1 MTRRGRAVMRDVDGS
16 LNLSMGRM
24 LGNHGLRDCA
34 HAQRAGVFVC
44 LLLLSSLSSTGPT
57 RARAHREGALA
68 ARERWQ
74 HTRMGVGLGGAKS
87 QCHRH
92 PVGSAR
98 REAWGYRA
106 SDNPGD
112 SSGAVIGITVIGPN
126 LAKSHWRTGHGQSA
140 QHRDSMGEREGARRG
155 LRRNHDGDAFV

>member
-1 MTRRGRAVMRDVDGS
+1 MRDVDGS
-16 LNLSMGRM
+16 LSLSVGRM

-44 LLLLSSLSSTGPT
+44 LLIVVQQPQQHRTD
-57 RARAHREGALA
+57 ARAHREGELA

-74 HTRMGVGLGGAKS
+74 HTRKGVGLGGAKS

-140 QHRDSMGEREGARRG
+140 QHRDSMGERGRTKRTQEES
-155 LRRNHDGDAFV
+155 

>member
-1 MTRRGRAVMRDVDGS
+1 MRS
-16 LNLSMGRM
+16 APACSS
-24 LGNHGLRDCA
+24 A
-34 HAQRAGVFVC
+34 Y

-57 RARAHREGALA
+57 RARAHREGELA

-126 LAKSHWRTGHGQSA
+126 LAKSHWSRSES
-140 QHRDSMGEREGARRG
+140 QHRDSMGERGRTKRTQEES
-155 LRRNHDGDAFV
+155 